1 MRILQNRPPRA
12 RRGFTL
18 AEMMVVIVIIGL
30 LATLVVPS
38 VLEKFQ
44 FSSVSKAKADITQIV
59 TALNEY
65 AIRNQGKFP
74 DSLEA
79 LVTPDQNG
87 HRFLEM
93 QKVPRDPWKQEYRYE
108 APTPGTGDAM
118 PHVWSDGADGQPG
131 SGDDVDNKT
140 MHGD

>member
-1 MRILQNRPPRA
+1 MQILLNRNRRA

-30 LATLVVPS
+30 LATLVVPN

-44 FSSVSKAKADITQIV
+44 FSSVSKAKADIAQI
-59 TALNEY
+59 TSALNEY

-74 DSLEA
+74 DSLES

-87 HRFLEM
+87 QRFLNAT
-93 QKVPRDPWKQEYRYE
+93 KVPRDPWKQEYHYE
-108 APTPGTGDAM
+108 PPTPGSGESN
-118 PHVWSDGADGQPG
+118 PHVWSDGPDGQPG
-131 SGDDVDNKT
+131 SADDVDNLKIE
-140 MHGD
+140 D